1 MPKTGG
7 DDPGVERVGSAGLAL
22 MLLTILQSRRHI
34 RVIDVSRELG
44 VAPSTAHRLLTI
56 FERFR
61 FVEQA
66 SSHGRYAIGPALV
79 EVARSLSR
87 HRDIEMVLSPHVN
100 ALATELNE
108 TVHSCVLRGDK
119 VLFLESVECSHVV
132 RAVSRTGRAL
142 PAYATASG
150 KALLAELSDAELLRL
165 FPREELTRLTR
176 KTITKRSTL
185 VAELRRIRERGYA
198 TNLSESERD
207 FAACA
212 AVVRDRQGIARAS
225 IVVAGPA
232 VRLRRF
238 ESGHLAATVLS
249 ACMDASADLLEEFV
263 GE

>member
-1 MPKTGG
+1 MPKRTADDTGSN
-7 DDPGVERVGSAGLAL
+7 RVGSAGLAL
-22 MLLTILQSRRHI
+22 MLLTMFQSRRYV

-44 VAPSTAHRLLTI
+44 VAPSTAHRLLSV
-56 FERFR
+56 FEQFQ

-66 SSHGRYAIGPALV
+66 SSYGRYAIGTALT
-79 EVARSLSR
+79 EIARSLSR
-87 HRDIEMVLSPHVN
+87 HLDIETILRPHVA

-132 RAVSRTGRAL
+132 RAVSRTGRAI

-165 FPREELTRLTR
+165 FPNEELPRLTR
-176 KTITKRSTL
+176 KTIAKRSVL
-185 VAELRRIRERGYA
+185 FAELRRIRERGYA
-198 TNLSESERD
+198 MNVSESERD

-212 AVVRDRQGIARAS
+212 AVVRDRRGLARAS

-232 VRLRRF
+232 VRLRRLDPGRF
-238 ESGHLAATVLS
+238 SATVLS
-249 ACMDASADLLEEFV
+249 ACMDASAALLA
-263 GE
+263 

>member
-1 MPKTGG
+1 
-7 DDPGVERVGSAGLAL
+7 

-44 VAPSTAHRLLTI
+44 VAPSTAHRLLAV

-79 EVARSLSR
+79 EIASSVSR
-87 HRDIEMVLSPHVN
+87 HRDIELILRPHVS

-108 TVHSCVLRGDK
+108 TAHSCVLRGDK
-119 VLFLESVECSHVV
+119 VLFLESIECSHAV

-150 KALLAELSDAELLRL
+150 KALLAELPDAELLQL
-165 FPREELTRLTR
+165 FPHEELARLTR

-185 VAELRRIRERGYA
+185 LAELRRIRERGYA

-238 ESGHLAATVLS
+238 EAGRFAATVVA
-249 ACMDASADLLEEFV
+249 ACTDASAALI
-263 GE
+263 